1 MPQEPILPQ
10 FTRTSCR
17 KEKPPLLR
25 SERVYVKKLEALL
38 TSLWAACGWS
48 FQGLHPVAGGPAMV
62 VELGERCRKPG
73 SDDGEP
79 VLEKNPGNLAHS
91 SFATVLRPSYS
102 LIELPL
108 VPESNMRIAK
118 IVTLDFAFVAGKPV
132 KAGWR
137 RVHPGIAPARGL
149 QAASVSERTE
159 TGRWAGGF
167 RTLKRRS
174 RRAPARLQSEP
185 KVGRVTPCAP

>member
-1 MPQEPILPQ
+1 MHSGVGLNIQTAQADRKGSNAFWSRTVGEENLHSNPMMPQEPILPQ
-10 FTRTSCR
+10 FAGASCR

-38 TSLWAACGWS
+38 TSLWAAWGWS
-48 FQGLHPVAGGPAMV
+48 FQGLHPVAGWPAMV

-79 VLEKNPGNLAHS
+79 ILKKNPGNFAHS

-102 LIELPL
+102 RIKLPL
-108 VPESNMRIAK
+108 VLESNIRIAK

-132 KAGWR
+132 KVA
-137 RVHPGIAPARGL
+137 
-149 QAASVSERTE
+149 
-159 TGRWAGGF
+159 
-167 RTLKRRS
+167 
-174 RRAPARLQSEP
+174 
-185 KVGRVTPCAP
+185 